1 MSEVEGVHITSPLPC
16 NTCSPSFVSCS
27 LPCRPPRGAVWP
39 GPRQGPPPRG
49 RVHRRV
55 YNDSENGWSGL
66 GIVIMDGDDRYEAGC
81 RVPQYILDWLRPCGQ
96 QINHLE
102 ALVLVAARLTF
113 PDVLLGRRVLSF
125 IDNTVALS
133 KSVHGYVNEPD
144 MAAVVNALHV
154 CDAAFGVESWNEW
167 VPSHANVSDL
177 PSREPFDMR
186 RRGARC
192 DEPSSRSR
200 MREQG
205 FGRRTLLLPSIYGA
219 ARQPIRDVRGGA

>member
-1 MSEVEGVHITSPLPC
+1 MVVYTDASTTIARTA
-16 NTCSPSFVSCS
+16 
-27 LPCRPPRGAVWP
+27 GAAI
-39 GPRQGPPPRG
+39 
-49 RVHRRV
+49 
-55 YNDSENGWSGL
+55 

-192 DEPSSRSR
+192 DEPSSRSHAR
-200 MREQG
+200 AGLRPAHATAA
-205 FGRRTLLLPSIYGA
+205 FYLRRSSTTHP
-219 ARQPIRDVRGGA
+219 